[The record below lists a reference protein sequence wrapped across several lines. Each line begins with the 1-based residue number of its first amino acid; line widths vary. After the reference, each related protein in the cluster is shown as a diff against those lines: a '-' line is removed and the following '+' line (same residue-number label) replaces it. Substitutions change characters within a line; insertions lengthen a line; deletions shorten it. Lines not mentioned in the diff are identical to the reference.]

1 MTGRSAEEAPPAGAR
16 PLERARPSVVP
27 ALVLL
32 ATVAYIVIYSAG
44 LARSP
49 IRSDG
54 AGYFI
59 YLPGVVVFGDPT
71 LEAVARDCCA
81 GRLPAH
87 GISRWPETGRRLNQ
101 YPIGVAVLAAPAY
114 IVAHVLTVWMGMPAD
129 GFSFLYE
136 HAAGLCGVAAFGLG
150 LAMLRRVLMRSYTP
164 AIVAATLLLIGLGT
178 NLIHYA
184 AWDPLYSHAYS
195 FALISTLLYVI
206 PPWYDAPSTRRSL
219 LLGAVAGLVVLVRH
233 PNALFL
239 LLVPLFGLQR
249 RGEPAR
255 QPVVAAAARRRQA
268 AVAVIAGF
276 AVFAPQLLL
285 YKAITGRWLV
295 SAYRDQSFDFA
306 DPQIAGVLFSV
317 TKGLFFW
324 SPVLLLVGPGLL
336 AMRGA
341 ASAWRTPVAV
351 VLAAHTYVVASWWDW
366 QFGSSYGHRAFTD
379 ALGLMA
385 LPMAAALQF
394 AAARRRVAIVTG
406 VLVSAAV
413 ALSLAQM
420 LQTWLGVMPM
430 DDVTWEQYKRLFL
443 RFDR

>member
-1 MTGRSAEEAPPAGAR
+1 MTGRPAEGGPTAGAR
-16 PLERARPSVVP
+16 ALEHAGPFVVP
-27 ALVLL
+27 ALVLIAAL
-32 ATVAYIVIYSAG
+32 AYVVIYSAG
-44 LARSP
+44 LARTP

-54 AGYFI
+54 AGYYI
-59 YLPGVVVFGDPT
+59 YLPAVVVFGDPT

-114 IVAHVLTVWMGMPAD
+114 VIAHALTLWMGMPAD

-150 LAMLRRVLMRSYTP
+150 LAMLRRVLLRSYPP
-164 AIVAATLLLIGLGT
+164 AIVAATLLVIGLGT

-184 AWDPLYSHAYS
+184 TWDPLYSHAYS

-206 PPWYDAPSTRRSL
+206 PLWYEAPSTRRSL

-239 LLVPLFGLQR
+239 LLILLFGLQR
-249 RGEPAR
+249 RSEPVREPA
-255 QPVVAAAARRRQA
+255 VAAARRRQA
-268 AVAVIAGF
+268 TIAVVAGLAVIA
-276 AVFAPQLLL
+276 PQVLL
-285 YKAITGRWLV
+285 YQIITGRWLV
-295 SAYRDQSFDFA
+295 SAYRGQSFDFA
-306 DPQIAGVLFSV
+306 HPQLAGVLFSV

-324 SPVLLLVGPGLL
+324 SPVLLLAIAGLP
-336 AMRGA
+336 AMRGTA
-341 ASAWRTPVAV
+341 RPWRTPVAV
-351 VLAAHTYVVASWWDW
+351 VLAAHTYLVASWWDW

-385 LPMAAALQF
+385 VPMAAALQF
-394 AAARRRVAIVTG
+394 AAARRRVAIVTS
-406 VLVSAAV
+406 VLVSAAI

-420 LQTWLGVMPM
+420 LQIWLGVMPM

-443 RFDR
+443 RFER

>member
-1 MTGRSAEEAPPAGAR
+1 MTGRSAEGEPPAGAR
-16 PLERARPSVVP
+16 ALERAGPFVVP

-32 ATVAYIVIYSAG
+32 AAVAYIVIYSAG
-44 LARSP
+44 LARTP

-59 YLPGVVVFGDPT
+59 YLPAVVVFGDPT

-114 IVAHVLTVWMGMPAD
+114 IAAHALTLWMGMPAD

-136 HAAGLCGVAAFGLG
+136 HAAGLCGVAALGLG
-150 LAMLRRVLMRSYTP
+150 LAILRRVLLRSYPP

-206 PPWYDAPSTRRSL
+206 PLWYDAPSTRLSL

-239 LLVPLFGLQR
+239 LLIPLFGLR
-249 RGEPAR
+249 RRREPAYE
-255 QPVVAAAARRRQA
+255 PVVAAARWRQA
-268 AVAVIAGF
+268 AIAVIAGF
-276 AVFAPQLLL
+276 AVIAPQLLL

-295 SAYRDQSFDFA
+295 SAYRDQSFDFTN
-306 DPQIAGVLFSV
+306 PEIAGVLFSV

-324 SPVLLLVGPGLL
+324 SPVLLLVVPGLL
-336 AMRGA
+336 AMRRA

-351 VLAAHTYVVASWWDW
+351 VLAAHTYLVASWWDW

-385 LPMAAALQF
+385 MPIAAALQF
-394 AAARRRVAIVTG
+394 AATRRRVAIVTG

-443 RFDR
+443 RFER